1 MICLGWLISIVG
13 LLFSEKKLRKSKLE
27 MQDEVEELVKE
38 EGRNCSQDVK
48 FSSQERL
55 SSLSRHDIS

>member
-27 MQDEVEELVKE
+27 MQDEVEELVKGGE
-38 EGRNCSQDVK
+38 ELQSRCKKKKD
-48 FSSQERL
+48 
-55 SSLSRHDIS
+55 LSRQKKRI

>member
-1 MICLGWLISIVG
+1 VICLGWLISIVG

-48 FSSQERL
+48 KKKKK
-55 SSLSRHDIS
+55 I

>member
-38 EGRNCSQDVK
+38 EGRTCSQDVK
-48 FSSQERL
+48 KKKKKD
-55 SSLSRHDIS
+55 LSRQKKRI